1 MREGPFQPLFSDFEK
16 MSELEIH
23 PNRNRLI
30 RGPPE
35 FCLGWMA
42 MAQVKFK
49 ISHVNVTY
57 ASAHTFIDC
66 SS

>member
-1 MREGPFQPLFSDFEK
+1 MGKCLNKSLLLR
-16 MSELEIH
+16 H
-23 PNRNRLI
+23 RNCLI

-35 FCLGWMA
+35 FCLGLMA

-57 ASAHTFIDC
+57 ASAHTYILK
-66 SS
+66 

>member
-1 MREGPFQPLFSDFEK
+1 MNN
-16 MSELEIH
+16 EIVFRFKKTVNNEISVLRT
-23 PNRNRLI
+23 NRNCLI

-57 ASAHTFIDC
+57 ASAHTYKDC